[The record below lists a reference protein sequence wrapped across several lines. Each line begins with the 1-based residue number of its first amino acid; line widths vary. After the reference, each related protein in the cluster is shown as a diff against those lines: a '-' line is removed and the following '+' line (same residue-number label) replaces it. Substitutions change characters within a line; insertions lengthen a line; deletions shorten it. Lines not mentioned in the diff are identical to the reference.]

1 MDILARSL
9 SATSRSPFMNSLK
22 KEMKNATLAAMKEA
36 GVPLNRENYIHWAF
50 AGEPPEGEIDPE
62 IEETFPPQFR
72 RSALD
77 ERLTERI
84 Q

>member
-1 MDILARSL
+1 MSSL
-9 SATSRSPFMNSLK
+9 EWET
-22 KEMKNATLAAMKEA
+22 KNPTLAAMRRA
-36 GVPLNRENYIHWAF
+36 GVPLTRENFIYWAF
-50 AGEPPEGEIDPE
+50 GGEPAEGEIDPE

-77 ERLTERI
+77 ERLTDKI

>member
-1 MDILARSL
+1 MSSL
-9 SATSRSPFMNSLK
+9 EG
-22 KEMKNATLAAMKEA
+22 EMKNPTLASMRRA
-36 GVPLNRENYIHWAF
+36 GVPLTRENFIYWAF
-50 AGEPPEGEIDPE
+50 GGEPPDGEIDPE

-77 ERLTERI
+77 ERLTDKI